1 MDGNL
6 ARIYFP
12 QHTSASQFGHPAR
25 QKAPFGLLLGQF
37 ERPLVGKSRLR
48 CPPESTA
55 QIGTGRMREMV
66 TIDLTACQ
74 QRIY

>member
-6 ARIYFP
+6 AGNCFP
-12 QHTSASQFGHPAR
+12 QPALARQFGHPAR

-55 QIGTGRMREMV
+55 QIGTGRMREMG